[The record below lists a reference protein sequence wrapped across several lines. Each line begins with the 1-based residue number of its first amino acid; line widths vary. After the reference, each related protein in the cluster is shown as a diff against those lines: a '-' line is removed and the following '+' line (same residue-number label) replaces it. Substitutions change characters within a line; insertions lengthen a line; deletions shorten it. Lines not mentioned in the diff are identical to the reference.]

1 MMLIPASLCE
11 GPFFYFYVESVF
23 PLLSVSLS
31 KHHCELQYNSFY
43 IILCLIDHILF
54 IDIISMIYMWKL
66 KQFAE
71 AIIFLCVD
79 TNTFMLGNCCYYELS
94 LMLDHYISKCFIELF
109 MKVCT
114 CVITYAN
121 SLFTCLQTI
130 DYWLGSLHSDHVH
143 YSIIWSKLCW

>member
-1 MMLIPASLCE
+1 MT
-11 GPFFYFYVESVF
+11 
-23 PLLSVSLS
+23 
-31 KHHCELQYNSFY
+31 
-43 IILCLIDHILF
+43 LCLIDHILC

-79 TNTFMLGNCCYYELS
+79 TNTFMLRNCCYYELS

-114 CVITYAN
+114 CVITYAY

-130 DYWLGSLHSDHVH
+130 DYWLGSLHLDHVH
-143 YSIIWSKLCW
+143 YSIIWSKVVLVACHFKNYLFLSFTYSRTSRN